1 MIKGVS
7 IANLGRGGE
16 GVATH
21 GWEGWAPGVHE
32 GHGNMTGARQRNE
45 NDM

>member
-21 GWEGWAPGVHE
+21 GWEGWAPACTKG
-32 GHGNMTGARQRNE
+32 TAT
-45 NDM
+45 